1 MGKNGAQEGLSS
13 ELSPMGRLKIQVK
26 KKKSESLSFEN
37 SIRCRST
44 QDDLCL
50 CQLRMVR
57 WVFAVLL
64 AAISVSSSI
73 D

>member
-1 MGKNGAQEGLSS
+1 MGHRSISAVSFL
-13 ELSPMGRLKIQVK
+13 PWADLKIQVK
-26 KKKSESLSFEN
+26 KKMSESLSFEN

-44 QDDLCL
+44 QDDHCSHR
-50 CQLRMVR
+50 LRMVH

-64 AAISVSSSI
+64 VAISVSSSI